1 MFHFNNKNL
10 FFFTSLGLSVSVS
23 SYFLYKYIFN
33 KQKYIIEEKKKE
45 PYENKYYDKYDSLET
60 VELEEEYVKGLKNS
74 IIMENTPKGIVIM
87 YYDFEKESFVYYCDT
102 KNITYLYLETVAR
115 RYAINNNC
123 KKLVIDIKQQL
134 EDAKTK
140 DAIKKDQHNISLTN
154 KDKNNLFSSF
164 KNYNRK
170 GTGGSKNINKT
181 FTLRENANRYSYN
194 GNINNFN
201 MLQTTKYKLKK
212 DSNNLTFEDFLAMQ
226 KIGTILQNNQTK

>member
-154 KDKNNLFSSF
+154 KDKNNLFASF

>member
-123 KKLVIDIKQQL
+123 KKLVIDIKRQL
-134 EDAKTK
+134 ENAKIK
-140 DAIKKDQHNISLTN
+140 DTIKEDQHKISLTN
-154 KDKNNLFSSF
+154 KDKNNLFASF
-164 KNYNRK
+164 KTYNRK
-170 GTGGSKNINKT
+170 GSGGSKNINKQ
-181 FTLRENANRYSYN
+181 FILRENANRYSYN

-226 KIGTILQNNQTK
+226 KIGTTLENNQTK